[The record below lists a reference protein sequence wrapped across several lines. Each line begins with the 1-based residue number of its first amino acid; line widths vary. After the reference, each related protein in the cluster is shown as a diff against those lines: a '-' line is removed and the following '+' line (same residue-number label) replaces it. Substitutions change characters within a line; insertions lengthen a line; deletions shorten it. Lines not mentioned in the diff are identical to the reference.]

1 MKIGTLNFH
10 RSQNYGA
17 LLVTYSLITYL
28 KKMGISARPID
39 YFPEHHTS
47 MYPAKNQP
55 YDGFVDKYL
64 RPFGG
69 DEEEYDV
76 IIYGADTIWE
86 YYKGYGY
93 DAAYWGSDRLKAKK
107 RITYSASGTMK
118 NFSEESDELFR
129 KYLNTFHSVSVRED
143 VLAEYLKNLTEK
155 PVFHTCDPTFL
166 LTKEEY
172 SKIMSERLIPGE
184 YAVVYNRQL
193 GTKLFEAAR
202 TVEEKTGLP
211 AVILKGDGCLYS
223 SREELLRKD
232 IGPSEFLSLIKYSAY
247 VLAASFHAV
256 AFSVIFKKQF
266 HTIMK
271 SGAERVES
279 LLRKLGLQERR
290 IEHTREITTNQPIDY
305 DNLLSLKKYIAYSKQ
320 YLDTALQN
328 EIPPRKETYI
338 WGAAKAGEQALEHCK
353 DSFHILGFIDKRAA
367 ADFQVF
373 CSKPVLSPEQFFAEG
388 KRRADVIAAVRYPA
402 EVVRELENKSFCEH
416 IYAFDGRSKE
426 NPFLYQVKEGEICA
440 PEYMDK
446 RFAEWQEYAWHYSKL
461 SPFILQMFQT
471 AMDWIGTQEKELPI
485 YEIGCGSGQFANML
499 FDNGYLNYTG
509 IDFSR
514 QAIELAK
521 RANPEYANQ
530 FICEDVFCSLS
541 KNTGEKG
548 LFVLFEVL
556 EHMKKDE
563 ELLDM
568 LPAGSK
574 VIFSV
579 PDFKSFNHI
588 RTFDSLE
595 AIQNRYDMLKV
606 LKYLELPA
614 NENSSKFYHLVFA
627 VKKEGDNDNE
637 SYRINR

>member
-17 LLVTYSLITYL
+17 LLVTYSLLTYL
-28 KKMGISARPID
+28 KKIGIHAKPID

-47 MYPAKNQP
+47 MYPMKNQP

-64 RPFGG
+64 RPFGSE
-69 DEEEYDV
+69 EEEYDV

-86 YYKGYGY
+86 YYRGYGY

-107 RITYSASGTMK
+107 RIAYSASGTMK

-129 KYLNTFHSVSVRED
+129 KYLNIFHSVSVRED
-143 VLAEYLKNLTEK
+143 VLAEYLRNLTEK
-155 PVFHTCDPTFL
+155 PIFHTCDPTFL
-166 LTKEEY
+166 LSEEDY
-172 SKIMSERLIPGE
+172 AKIMSERLIPGE

-211 AVILKGDGCLYS
+211 AVVLKGDGCLYNT
-223 SREELLRKD
+223 REELLRKD
-232 IGPSEFLSLIKYSAY
+232 IGPSEFLSLIKYSSY

-290 IEHTREITTNQPIDY
+290 IEHTREITMNQPIDY
-305 DNLLSLKKYIAYSKQ
+305 EHLLPLKEYIAYSKQ

-328 EIPPRKETYI
+328 EAPQKEAYI
-338 WGAAKAGEQALEHCK
+338 WGAAKAGGGALEYGK
-353 DSFHILGFIDKRAA
+353 DRFHILGFIDKRADA
-367 ADFQVF
+367 GFQTF
-373 CSKPVLSPEQFFAEG
+373 CSKPVLSPKQFFAEG
-388 KRRADVIAAVRYPA
+388 KRKADVIVAVTYPA
-402 EVVRELENKSFCEH
+402 EVVRELESKDFCEH
-416 IYAFDGRSKE
+416 IYIFDGRSKE
-426 NPFLYQVKEGEICA
+426 NPFFYQVKEGEICA

-446 RFAEWQEYAWHYSKL
+446 RFAEWQEYTWHYSKL

-471 AMDWIGTQEKELPI
+471 AMDWIGTQEKDIPI

-499 FDNGYLNYTG
+499 FDNGYLSYTG

-521 RANPEYANQ
+521 KANSEYANR
-530 FICEDVFCSLS
+530 FICGDAFECLS
-541 KNTGEKG
+541 KYTDKEG

-556 EHMKKDE
+556 EHMKKDV

-568 LPAGSK
+568 LPPGSK
-574 VIFSV
+574 VVFSV

-588 RTFDSLE
+588 RTFASGE
-595 AIQNRYDMLKV
+595 EIQSRYHMLKI
-606 LKYLELPA
+606 LKYVKLPA
-614 NENSSKFYHLVFA
+614 NENADKVYHLVFA
-627 VKKEGDNDNE
+627 VKNEGGQNE
-637 SYRINR
+637 GHRINR